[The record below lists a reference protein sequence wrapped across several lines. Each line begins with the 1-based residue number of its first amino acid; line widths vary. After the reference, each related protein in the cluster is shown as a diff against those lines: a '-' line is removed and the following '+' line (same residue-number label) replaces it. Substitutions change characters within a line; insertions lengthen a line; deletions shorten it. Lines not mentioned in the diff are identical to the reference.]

1 MSPAALVTGGGT
13 GIGAAVARRLA
24 ADGYGVAVAGRRLE
38 PLAQV
43 ADEIGGI
50 AVAGDCG
57 EPAGAETAVRTAVEE
72 LGGLDALVYC
82 AGVSHSGSVVE
93 QTPESW
99 DAVLR
104 TNLTGAFLTARAALP
119 HLEQRG
125 GSVVAVSSLAGLR
138 AGPDSSAYCTSK
150 AGLNMLVQSIAVDF
164 GPRGVRANAVC
175 PGWIRTPM
183 ADGAMDELAGHPRH
197 RPRGRLP
204 AGARPHAHPARR
216 RGRRGG
222 RAGGLAALARGG
234 LRQRH
239 RDPGRR
245 RRERARP
252 GPDGV
257 PDVSTV
263 ANITVPS
270 GHFIGGERVDGDET
284 FEVIS
289 PIDQRVIAEV
299 ARGDQSAVDRAV
311 DAARAAFPEWAALG
325 PEGRAVRLHRLAE
338 LIDASIDRIATVEC
352 LDMAML
358 ERSLKA
364 RVIAR
369 GARNFR
375 AYADLAASYQER
387 VWGSNSTRNRVIR
400 MPSGPA
406 AVITP
411 WNAPFMLSTWK
422 TAPGLAAGCTV
433 ILKPPEW
440 APLSCSLLAD
450 LTAEAGFPPGV
461 FNVVQ
466 GIGEEAG
473 AALVSSTG
481 VRRISFTGS
490 PETGRSIG
498 LAAAANIV
506 PFTAELGGKGPLI
519 VFADSDLD
527 AAAAKAAGQ
536 YDDAGQVCLA
546 GTRLLVEE
554 SVRDAFLE
562 RFHAG
567 VDAQVLG
574 DPRDDRTTI
583 SPLIHPDHLA
593 RVEGFVERA
602 RANGDTIVRGGRQPD
617 MGGLWYEPTLIE
629 PRSNDSEV
637 VQREVFGPVLTFQTF
652 RDEAQAIELAN
663 STRYGLS
670 AIIYTGTQERA
681 ERVGRAVRAG
691 TVWVNTFLVR
701 DLTAPFGGVGISG
714 IGREGGD
721 YALDFYSDLK
731 TLQILDG
738 STA

>member
-1 MSPAALVTGGGT
+1 MSAT
-13 GIGAAVARRLA
+13 GI
-24 ADGYGVAVAGRRLE
+24 
-38 PLAQV
+38 
-43 ADEIGGI
+43 
-50 AVAGDCG
+50 
-57 EPAGAETAVRTAVEE
+57 
-72 LGGLDALVYC
+72 
-82 AGVSHSGSVVE
+82 
-93 QTPESW
+93 
-99 DAVLR
+99 
-104 TNLTGAFLTARAALP
+104 
-119 HLEQRG
+119 
-125 GSVVAVSSLAGLR
+125 
-138 AGPDSSAYCTSK
+138 
-150 AGLNMLVQSIAVDF
+150 
-164 GPRGVRANAVC
+164 
-175 PGWIRTPM
+175 
-183 ADGAMDELAGHPRH
+183 
-197 RPRGRLP
+197 
-204 AGARPHAHPARR
+204 
-216 RGRRGG
+216 
-222 RAGGLAALARGG
+222 
-234 LRQRH
+234 
-239 RDPGRR
+239 
-245 RRERARP
+245 
-252 GPDGV
+252 
-257 PDVSTV
+257 DVS
-263 ANITVPS
+263 PD
-270 GHFIGGERVDGDET
+270 HFIGGERVASDER
-284 FEVIS
+284 FDVIS
-289 PIDQRVIAEV
+289 PIDQSVIAEV
-299 ARGDQSAVDRAV
+299 SRGGEREVELAVQ
-311 DAARAAFPEWAALG
+311 AAREAFPAWAELG
-325 PEGRAVRLHRLAE
+325 PSGRAGHLRRLAD
-338 LIDASIDRIATVEC
+338 LIDESIDRIATVEC
-352 LDMAML
+352 LDMGML

-375 AYADLAASYQER
+375 AYADLAEHHQER
-387 VWGSNSTRNRVIR
+387 VWESNGTRNRVIR

-433 ILKPPEW
+433 VLKPPEW

-450 LTAEAGFPPGV
+450 LAAEAGLPPGV

-473 AALVSSTG
+473 AALVANPG
-481 VRRISFTGS
+481 LRRVSFTGS
-490 PETGRSIG
+490 PETGRLIG
-498 LAAAANIV
+498 VSAARNIV

-519 VFADSDLD
+519 VFADADLD

-574 DPRDDRTTI
+574 DPRDDSTTI

-602 RANGDTIVRGGRQPD
+602 RANGDRIVRGGRRAEI
-617 MGGLWYEPTLIE
+617 GGLWYQPTLIE

-652 RDEAQAIELAN
+652 RDEADAIELAN
-663 STRYGLS
+663 STEYGLS
-670 AIIYTGTQERA
+670 GIVYTGSEERA
-681 ERVGRAVRAG
+681 QRVGRAVRAG
-691 TVWVNTFLVR
+691 TVWVNTFLIR

-731 TLQILDG
+731 TLQILEG
-738 STA
+738 TTE

>member
-1 MSPAALVTGGGT
+1 MSAT
-13 GIGAAVARRLA
+13 GI
-24 ADGYGVAVAGRRLE
+24 
-38 PLAQV
+38 
-43 ADEIGGI
+43 
-50 AVAGDCG
+50 
-57 EPAGAETAVRTAVEE
+57 
-72 LGGLDALVYC
+72 
-82 AGVSHSGSVVE
+82 
-93 QTPESW
+93 
-99 DAVLR
+99 
-104 TNLTGAFLTARAALP
+104 
-119 HLEQRG
+119 
-125 GSVVAVSSLAGLR
+125 
-138 AGPDSSAYCTSK
+138 
-150 AGLNMLVQSIAVDF
+150 
-164 GPRGVRANAVC
+164 
-175 PGWIRTPM
+175 
-183 ADGAMDELAGHPRH
+183 
-197 RPRGRLP
+197 
-204 AGARPHAHPARR
+204 
-216 RGRRGG
+216 
-222 RAGGLAALARGG
+222 
-234 LRQRH
+234 
-239 RDPGRR
+239 
-245 RRERARP
+245 
-252 GPDGV
+252 
-257 PDVSTV
+257 DVS
-263 ANITVPS
+263 PD
-270 GHFIGGERVDGDET
+270 HFIGGERVASEER

-289 PIDQRVIAEV
+289 PIDQSVIAEV
-299 ARGDQSAVDRAV
+299 SRGGRREAELAVSAAQD
-311 DAARAAFPEWAALG
+311 AFPDWAALG
-325 PEGRAVRLHRLAE
+325 APGRAEHLRRLAD
-338 LIDASIDRIATVEC
+338 LIDQNIDRIATVEC

-364 RVIAR
+364 RVIVR

-375 AYADLAASYQER
+375 SYAELAERHQER
-387 VWGSNSTRNRVIR
+387 VWESNGTRNRVIR

-433 ILKPPEW
+433 VLKPPEW

-450 LTAEAGFPPGV
+450 LVTEAGFPPGA

-473 AALVSSTG
+473 AALVSNDG
-481 VRRISFTGS
+481 LRRISFTGS
-490 PETGRSIG
+490 PETGRLIG
-498 LAAAANIV
+498 VAAAQNIV

-519 VFADSDLD
+519 VFADADLD

-574 DPRDDRTTI
+574 DPRDDSTTI

-602 RANGDTIVRGGRQPD
+602 RENGDRIVRGGRRAD
-617 MGGLWYEPTLIE
+617 IGGLWYEPTLIE

-652 RDEAQAIELAN
+652 RDEAEAVELAN
-663 STRYGLS
+663 STKYGLS
-670 AIIYTGTQERA
+670 AIIYTGSEERG

-691 TVWVNTFLVR
+691 TVWVNTFLIR

-731 TLQILDG
+731 TLQILEG
-738 STA
+738 TTE